1 MQTSNILIRLSQP
14 SKIICLRCRDVSIFS
29 KVLICLKFIFL
40 LSFTYVVIKSIFI
53 IEFVDTFFNSK
64 RVVSVLNFVNYY
76 YIINSIRTGER
87 KY

>member
-29 KVLICLKFIFL
+29 KVLICLKFIFYF
-40 LSFTYVVIKSIFI
+40 SFTYKVIKSIFI
-53 IEFVDTFFNSK
+53 IECIGIFFNIEK
-64 RVVSVLNFVNYY
+64 AVSVLNFINYY
-76 YIINSIRTGER
+76 YIISSVRTGER